1 MAAEREEGLK
11 MKKSTEEFRE
21 MYGKDKA
28 ALGKMAEG
36 YIYGKWTNLYVYHL
50 RNIVPDPKITLRYPK
65 EIATPE
71 GDELARMAAEH
82 TFPTILSV
90 ETNAYHSNV
99 VKLDDARSL
108 LTVNRDISLTN
119 LETII
124 PYKHA
129 RDIILKSPDHITVV
143 DCACRVTKENP
154 CKPVDVCLVVGEPF
168 ASFMLEHET
177 NHPRKISQEEAVEI
191 LKAEDDR
198 GHVHTAW
205 FKDAMGDRF
214 YSICNCCKCCCSA
227 MSAFKLGVPMI
238 APSGYVAEINDDCN
252 GCGQCIDFC
261 QFEAL
266 SMKDERAEVGYDKCM
281 GCGVCVTKCPSDSI
295 SLKRDPAKGNPLDIK
310 ALMEQ
315 A

>member
-1 MAAEREEGLK
+1 
-11 MKKSTEEFRE
+11 MKKSTEEFRK
-21 MYGKDKA
+21 MFGKDKE

-36 YIYGKWTNLYVYHL
+36 YIYLRWINLYIYHL
-50 RNIVPDPKITLRYPK
+50 RNVVPDPEVTLRYP
-65 EIATPE
+65 EEVATPE
-71 GDELARMAAEH
+71 ADELAKIAAEQ
-82 TFPTILSV
+82 TFPTLLSA
-90 ETNAYHSNV
+90 ETSTYHSNV
-99 VKLDDARSL
+99 VKLDDAKSL
-108 LTVNRDISLTN
+108 VTVKQEVSLTN

-129 RDIILKSPDHITVV
+129 RDIILKNPDHIAVW
-143 DCACRVTKENP
+143 DCSCRATKENP
-154 CKPVDVCLVVGEPF
+154 CKPIDVCLVVGEPF
-168 ASFMLEHET
+168 ASFVLEYKT
-177 NHPRKISQEEAVEI
+177 NNARKISQEEAVEI

-198 GHVHTAW
+198 GHIHTAF

-214 YSICNCCKCCCSA
+214 YAICNCCKCCCAA
-227 MSAFKLGVPMI
+227 MSAFRVGVPII
-238 APSGYVAEINDDCN
+238 APSGYVSEIGEDCN

-266 SMKDERAEVGYDKCM
+266 TLKDERAEVIYDKCM
-281 GCGVCVTKCPSDSI
+281 GCGVCETKCPIDAI